1 MHVAIAWDH
10 KPLLLLATALLP
22 NRTTDSFEREAGPPY
37 DKQRIQ
43 MGLRSG
49 NTVLICFRSGV
60 GHFQS
65 VLIALA
71 ADLHTNKPWQGQR
84 KFWKYVSPIRTYFAW
99 LPERLARTYCSAALD
114 KCPDLPYGEVHH
126 LQGSD
131 ADEKHSMVFQNIYHI
146 GDTKSAQEL
155 EVFLRMSRERLRLC
169 CGLQC
174 TDRLHPNG
182 PRQRQKLFHAALKL
196 LWFAIG
202 IETVRCEN
210 AAQVALHA
218 AIRPLLCLED
228 GHVLATLS
236 AIVLALCEGRTGLAI
251 SGVFGAGKT
260 RSAAVLL
267 AGLLVFDPSLKLMV
281 LTKENIAA
289 HAVAE
294 HLVSLQMPDFLQ
306 EKMGRLVGYYEQNRK
321 GSYTPLD
328 ILPSNRNQVIRQ
340 KSLLIGCS
348 SGFQQ
353 ECSQQFSPV
362 ADWMGSI
369 DLFLE
374 DEGQQYGNME
384 EAATVART
392 PEVWSGDHRQTPG
405 GLKKSQE
412 AKAFRKKL
420 TKRPLALRCQTQ
432 YIQAHGFGNIVMRY
446 LDCPKESFAWKL
458 RQLLTD
464 GSAAIDPA
472 VGQFWHELIGDSPPR
487 LSTEI
492 QRAAYAILWM
502 GLRGEREGLP
512 SMLATSFAEAAGV
525 SGRQKWGLVLSSSA
539 RVSQVTYQ
547 TVVGV
552 RYPELVTFNGT
563 QWKFGKYVTQER
575 PLRGGFLPIFWDVP
589 RANIHAVEDIGA
601 VVDWLTERCEFQAD
615 AKSNLAVLHNRNDM
629 TNLFRASNWVSSSHD
644 SIVSRGVTT
653 CAGMTA
659 HTVLLAQ
666 TKVGFLTGGRKK
678 SFLLLSEDEQMV
690 QLEEANAR
698 ATVAITR
705 ARSLCLIMGPLDMKG
720 PLGAAT
726 VMGTLMYGAGHVWAG
741 QAHFY
746 LHDGELSRSPSDETF
761 IHMLQQNCCLSGPH
775 FPPPAIVEALQ
786 DYVTHYYKV
795 RRLHLIVVDLWRP
808 WKYNTA
814 RAREITDQL
823 WRISHG
829 DDTHRVSPFRPD
841 GPEPPLRC
849 RRFAYGYALDG
860 SECPS
865 YLVWPQRDGQSYAL
879 LDTSTTDT
887 LPLNHDFFR
896 PLGMEHFY
904 DSFALVSQISV
915 RREALHLF
923 GLREDELLPDLHIT
937 RDGVLRIGLGAH
949 QEHRVNHVARAT
961 DRTKVSA
968 DVIQL
973 AAHEVDTAPEQAVS
987 DGDASDSEGSE
998 SASDSDQNDP
1008 PSSLVADAEQYEL
1021 MQIAYAA
1028 VGKDFTG
1035 QEDLIGSEYRNWRW
1049 FQRDGLWHGY
1059 PSRYKHVWTTLTGF
1073 WLDVAGKFRPP
1084 VLPPQNHFSP
1094 FTR

>member
-1 MHVAIAWDH
+1 
-10 KPLLLLATALLP
+10 
-22 NRTTDSFEREAGPPY
+22 
-37 DKQRIQ
+37 
-43 MGLRSG
+43 
-49 NTVLICFRSGV
+49 
-60 GHFQS
+60 
-65 VLIALA
+65 
-71 ADLHTNKPWQGQR
+71 
-84 KFWKYVSPIRTYFAW
+84 
-99 LPERLARTYCSAALD
+99 
-114 KCPDLPYGEVHH
+114 
-126 LQGSD
+126 
-131 ADEKHSMVFQNIYHI
+131 
-146 GDTKSAQEL
+146 
-155 EVFLRMSRERLRLC
+155 
-169 CGLQC
+169 
-174 TDRLHPNG
+174 
-182 PRQRQKLFHAALKL
+182 
-196 LWFAIG
+196 
-202 IETVRCEN
+202 
-210 AAQVALHA
+210 
-218 AIRPLLCLED
+218 
-228 GHVLATLS
+228 
-236 AIVLALCEGRTGLAI
+236 
-251 SGVFGAGKT
+251 
-260 RSAAVLL
+260 
-267 AGLLVFDPSLKLMV
+267 
-281 LTKENIAA
+281 
-289 HAVAE
+289 
-294 HLVSLQMPDFLQ
+294 
-306 EKMGRLVGYYEQNRK
+306 
-321 GSYTPLD
+321 
-328 ILPSNRNQVIRQ
+328 
-340 KSLLIGCS
+340 
-348 SGFQQ
+348 
-353 ECSQQFSPV
+353 
-362 ADWMGSI
+362 
-369 DLFLE
+369 
-374 DEGQQYGNME
+374 
-384 EAATVART
+384 
-392 PEVWSGDHRQTPG
+392 
-405 GLKKSQE
+405 
-412 AKAFRKKL
+412 
-420 TKRPLALRCQTQ
+420 
-432 YIQAHGFGNIVMRY
+432 MRY
-446 LDCPKESFAWKL
+446 LDCSKESFAWKL

-492 QRAAYAILWM
+492 QRAACAILWM
-502 GLRGEREGLP
+502 GVRGEREGLP

-525 SGRQKWGLVLSSSA
+525 SGRQKCGLVLSSSA

-629 TNLFRASNWVSSSHD
+629 TNLFRASNWVSSAHD
-644 SIVSRGVTT
+644 SIVSKGVNT

-678 SFLLLSEDEQMV
+678 SFLPLSEDEQMV
-690 QLEEANAR
+690 QLEEAYAR

-720 PLGAAT
+720 LLGAAT

-775 FPPPAIVEALQ
+775 FPPLAIVEALQ

-860 SECPS
+860 SKYPS
-865 YLVWPQRDGQSYAL
+865 YLVWPQRDGQSYTL

-904 DSFALVSQISV
+904 DSFALVSEISV

-923 GLREDELLPDLHIT
+923 GLRADELLPDLHIT

-961 DRTKVSA
+961 DPLRSRRMLSNWQPMKWIRRLNRLCRTVMPVTLKGVKVRG
-968 DVIQL
+968 L
-973 AAHEVDTAPEQAVS
+973 
-987 DGDASDSEGSE
+987 GSE
-998 SASDSDQNDP
+998 
-1008 PSSLVADAEQYEL
+1008 
-1021 MQIAYAA
+1021 
-1028 VGKDFTG
+1028 
-1035 QEDLIGSEYRNWRW
+1035 
-1049 FQRDGLWHGY
+1049 
-1059 PSRYKHVWTTLTGF
+1059 
-1073 WLDVAGKFRPP
+1073 
-1084 VLPPQNHFSP
+1084 
-1094 FTR
+1094 